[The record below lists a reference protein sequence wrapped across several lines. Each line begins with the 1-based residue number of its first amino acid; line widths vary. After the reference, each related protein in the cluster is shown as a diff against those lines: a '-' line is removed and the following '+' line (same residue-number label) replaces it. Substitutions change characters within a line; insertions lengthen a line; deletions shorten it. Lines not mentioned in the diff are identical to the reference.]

1 MSKKSHSNR
10 SNISRPN
17 LSKLE
22 KSLSYPFQNISLL
35 KEAVTHRSAGA
46 LNNER
51 LEFLGDSI
59 LNFVIAADLFTRYP
73 KSSEGD
79 LSRLRASLVNKDGL
93 FLVSQDLKLGEYL
106 ILGSGELK
114 SGGYRRNSILADT
127 VEAIFGA
134 AYLDSDL
141 ERCRELILQ
150 LYNEQLENVPDAD
163 SLKDPKT
170 QLQEL
175 LQSRKMGLPEYDVI
189 EIVGKAHNQQFTV
202 KCKIDK
208 LKLETQGKASNRR
221 KAEQQAANEIIPL
234 VKNKFSKK

>member
-1 MSKKSHSNR
+1 MSKKSKL
-10 SNISRPN
+10 N
-17 LSKLE
+17 LPDLPRLE
-22 KSLSYPFQNISLL
+22 KLLNYQFQKAELL
-35 KEAVTHRSAGA
+35 QEAVTHRSAA
-46 LNNER
+46 AKNNER

-59 LNFVIAADLFTRYP
+59 LNFVIAADLFRRYP

-93 FLVSQDLKLGEYL
+93 FLVSQDLKLGDYL

-134 AYLDSDL
+134 VYMDSNL
-141 ERCRELILQ
+141 ERCQTLILQ
-150 LYNEQLENVPDAD
+150 LYHEQLENVPDAD

-170 QLQEL
+170 RLQEL
-175 LQSRKMGLPEYDVI
+175 LQSRKLGLPEYNVI

-202 KCKIDK
+202 NCKIPK
-208 LKLETQGKASNRR
+208 LDLETQGKASNRR
-221 KAEQQAANEIIPL
+221 KAEQQAADEIIPL
-234 VKNKFSKK
+234 VEKLFSKKIS